1 MIILKEVIPMEE
13 VRDFLIRSL
22 ISYENTEFNFI
33 QNQITLN

>member
-13 VRDFLIRSL
+13 VRDFLIRSP

-33 QNQITLN
+33 RNQITLN